1 MPPILDL
8 SSYKTSRTSKL
19 FEFIRQQQENKK
31 SAHITEMS
39 VTFILIS
46 FFFFFAIRPAVVTL
60 ISLITEIKS
69 KQVLSVQLKNRINS
83 TLEAQDKFS
92 EFQKN
97 YLILEQTLPSK
108 PNYTHAGAQVVGTV
122 LSMGKPRPN
131 LTFPG
136 IKDNN
141 KQIDQK
147 PGQAPSFTLSLSLPL
162 TYNET
167 QLFLQKL
174 YQLRRVLQVNS
185 VSIAIPSSQAKDST
199 QSAQPSSS
207 FQVKMFY
214 AN

>member
-31 SAHITEMS
+31 STQITEIAA
-39 VTFILIS
+39 TFILVS
-46 FFFFFAIRPAVVTL
+46 FFLFFAIRPAIVTL
-60 ISLITEIKS
+60 ITLVTEVKS
-69 KQVLSVQLKNRINS
+69 KQVLAVQLKNRINS

-97 YLILEQTLPSK
+97 YLILEQALPSK
-108 PNYTHAGAQVVGTV
+108 PNYTHAGAQLVGTI
-122 LSMGKPRPN
+122 LSLGKPRPN
-131 LTFPG
+131 LNFPS
-136 IKDNN
+136 IKDNE
-141 KQIDQK
+141 KKTDLK
-147 PGQAPSFTLSLSLPL
+147 PGAAPSFTLSMSLPL
-162 TYNET
+162 SYTET

-174 YQLRRVLQVNS
+174 YQLRRVLEVDT

-199 QSAQPSSS
+199 QSAQASSS